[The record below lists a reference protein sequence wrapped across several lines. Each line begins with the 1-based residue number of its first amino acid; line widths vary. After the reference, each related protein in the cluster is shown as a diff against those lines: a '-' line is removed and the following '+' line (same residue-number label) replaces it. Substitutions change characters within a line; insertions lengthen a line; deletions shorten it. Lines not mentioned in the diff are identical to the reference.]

1 MDVSRIGLIKSLSD
15 SQLVEMSRKQD
26 KPDEALFALGE
37 LGRRNDRRE
46 AVAMQM
52 GKAPTIAD
60 QEREKAMMQEP
71 MMQEPMMQEPVMMAA
86 GGGLVNQ
93 GIGAPPIN
101 PDMISPD
108 MIAGIGSPDMMPQPQ
123 PIGSG
128 VGQLPAPMMMAAG
141 GGLIEL
147 AGGGEI
153 IPYQNEGL
161 VEGEETFLDRWL
173 GDEDFFTDEV
183 QEFATDRVSPDRKD
197 PLLPL
202 YDVESEDYIPYS
214 EQNWLQE
221 GLGFFM
227 DSPVRDLT
235 RGAERVIREDPE
247 ALALIALGKG
257 LGGVSARQS
266 AKSVAQ
272 PFKNLAD
279 RFLNRYRKR
288 RPDSDP
294 YYGSPLRKGKI
305 DRKKVGR
312 DLLVGGGVLY
322 GGDKLLSGDETPQ
335 EGTAITSPVP
345 SPNELMRERLQG
357 MKTTAEEEAAKE
369 AERKELAESGIA
381 ATLADKGIGA
391 ETILELGLRM
401 MGDKDTT
408 GGVLGSVGRAGTVAL
423 TNAQARKEKAAERAS
438 EDKYRQDIVG
448 LKKKAID
455 TDLQIASSR
464 MGWKPKD
471 VSDQF
476 FEFSQSP
483 EAAAI
488 RKNIK
493 KQFDEYK
500 DIPWWP
506 FDRDEDDIRDK
517 DGNTLGQAQELALLQ
532 GFRRYANR
540 ISGISGGANFLT
552 QLNNEIR
559 SRASE

>member
-161 VEGEETFLDRWL
+161 VEGGVPYYE
-173 GDEDFFTDEV
+173 
-183 QEFATDRVSPDRKD
+183 Q
-197 PLLPL
+197 
-202 YDVESEDYIPYS
+202 EDYVPFS
-214 EQNWLQE
+214 EKNMLQRWGGFIAGDDSDFTGDMYRSGKDYRGRLVE
-221 GLGFFM
+221 NPFSTTIDTIDKGLIGTGVLGLGRMGLKGALKFAK
-227 DSPVRDLT
+227 D
-235 RGAERVIREDPE
+235 RG
-247 ALALIALGKG
+247 LGKKAMEQIRK
-257 LGGVSARQS
+257 L
-266 AKSVAQ
+266 
-272 PFKNLAD
+272 
-279 RFLNRYRKR
+279 YRKPR
-288 RPDSDP
+288 REYLDLDAKGGPRIYKEELGRISPARLGLSSYVGLKGGQGIGALMSD
-294 YYGSPLRKGKI
+294 
-305 DRKKVGR
+305 
-312 DLLVGGGVLY
+312 
-322 GGDKLLSGDETPQ
+322 DEAPQ

-369 AERKELAESGIA
+369 AERKELAERGIA

-408 GGVLGSVGRAGTVAL
+408 GGILGNVGRAGTATL
-423 TNAQARKEKAAERAS
+423 TNLQARKEKAAERAS
-438 EDKYRQDIVG
+438 EDRYRKDILD
-448 LKKKAID
+448 LKEKALD
-455 TDLQIASSR
+455 TDLKIASNR
-464 MGWKPKD
+464 LGWKPKD

-483 EAAAI
+483 EATLI

-493 KQFDEYK
+493 EQFEERA
-500 DIPWWP
+500 DIAFWP
-506 FDRDEDDIRDK
+506 IDRDIDDITDE
-517 DGNTLGQAQELALLQ
+517 DGNTLGQAQELAVLQ
-532 GFRRYANR
+532 GFRTFANQ
-540 ISGISGGANFLT
+540 ISGISGGANFRT
-552 QLNNEIR
+552 QLENEIR
-559 SRASE
+559 SRTSG